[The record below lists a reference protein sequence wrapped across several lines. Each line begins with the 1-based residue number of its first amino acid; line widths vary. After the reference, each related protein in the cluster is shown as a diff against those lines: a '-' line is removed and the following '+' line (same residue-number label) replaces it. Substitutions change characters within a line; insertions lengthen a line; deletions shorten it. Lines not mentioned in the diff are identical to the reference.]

1 MAWQKVL
8 YLKTYGGVS
17 RAQFILTQPS
27 EMELLAKTVN
37 SLSLMAVFTET
48 FFFDVWLGSDGAS
61 AISKGAPQRLSVSIF
76 WRQLLFKVVIGTIK
90 VTNKI
95 IY

>member
-1 MAWQKVL
+1 
-8 YLKTYGGVS
+8 
-17 RAQFILTQPS
+17 
-27 EMELLAKTVN
+27 MELLAKTVN

-61 AISKGAPQRLSVSIF
+61 AISKGAPQIISVSILL
-76 WRQLLFKVVIGTIK
+76 RQLLFKLIIGTIK